1 VQLGNCQGV
10 TEEDLDMP
18 AGAAAL
24 EAGGGASTKENLPDE
39 MHTRAWAHIA
49 FFRIVQKFLAR
60 CGYTDF
66 GLRDLVKPEKGRFLR
81 QLCAM
86 LAFVKFQ
93 DALLGQFYE
102 LCQTVGLSRRDA
114 LGLAFLL
121 RIYPFLTLRP
131 VLS

>member
-1 VQLGNCQGV
+1 M

-18 AGAAAL
+18 AGLAAL
-24 EAGGGASTKENLPDE
+24 EAAASKENLPDE
-39 MHTRAWAHIA
+39 MHTRAWTNIA
-49 FFRIVQKFLAR
+49 FFRIVQKFLVR

-66 GLRDLVKPEKGRFLR
+66 GLRDWVKPEKGRFLR

-102 LCQTVGLSRRDA
+102 LCQTVRC
-114 LGLAFLL
+114 
-121 RIYPFLTLRP
+121 
-131 VLS
+131 VK